1 MELLDKET
9 KLINVQHSLK
19 EAEDAIEKLKQVV
32 VDQKKG
38 LEQAKE
44 RDIAMNERLHELEE
58 TARVVSQMNI
68 QISLEKMKAA
78 LRDIEDE
85 LRGLEVKQARQEVA
99 LYKMFLPEEQLKKDQ
114 EVVQLQL
121 MMERVSIKC
130 DLVLNYL
137 QKQYQLESLDNLL
150 ELDPFAQLLIKASD
164 LNFCKALL
172 ITCCSSIPCYT
183 DSVTTRSISWPLFAC
198 VTKSCIWNS
207 AD

>member
-19 EAEDAIEKLKQVV
+19 EAEEAIEKLKQVV

-44 RDIAMNERLHELEE
+44 RDIAMHERLHELEE

-150 ELDPFAQLLIKASD
+150 ELDPFAQLLIKAST
-164 LNFCKALL
+164 LRYYYQ
-172 ITCCSSIPCYT
+172 PQY
-183 DSVTTRSISWPLFAC
+183 
-198 VTKSCIWNS
+198 
-207 AD
+207 

>member
-19 EAEDAIEKLKQVV
+19 ETEDAIEKLKQVV
-32 VDQKKG
+32 VDQKKS

-44 RDIAMNERLHELEE
+44 RDVAMNERLHELEE

-137 QKQYQLESLDNLL
+137 QKQYQLESLDNLF
-150 ELDPFAQLLIKASD
+150 ELDPFAQLLIKASVFGLD
-164 LNFCKALL
+164 LIGL
-172 ITCCSSIPCYT
+172 Y
-183 DSVTTRSISWPLFAC
+183 
-198 VTKSCIWNS
+198 
-207 AD
+207 

>member
-1 MELLDKET
+1 VDLLDKET

-19 EAEDAIEKLKQVV
+19 EAEESIEKLKQVV
-32 VDQKKG
+32 VDQKKN

-44 RDIAMNERLHELEE
+44 RDVAMNERLRELEE

-85 LRGLEVKQARQEVA
+85 LRGLEVKQARQEVT

-121 MMERVSIKC
+121 MMERISIKC

-137 QKQYQLESLDNLL
+137 QKQYHLEALDNLL
-150 ELDPFAQLLIKASD
+150 ELDPFVQLLIKAS
-164 LNFCKALL
+164 
-172 ITCCSSIPCYT
+172 
-183 DSVTTRSISWPLFAC
+183 ISHH
-198 VTKSCIWNS
+198 TS
-207 AD
+207 

>member
-19 EAEDAIEKLKQVV
+19 ETEDAIEKLKQVV
-32 VDQKKG
+32 VDQKKS

-44 RDIAMNERLHELEE
+44 RDVAMNERLHELEE

-150 ELDPFAQLLIKASD
+150 ELDPFAQLLIKASI
-164 LNFCKALL
+164 FCLDSIGPIL
-172 ITCCSSIPCYT
+172 ITHILALFYVIPVRLQRTIFLGHSSR
-183 DSVTTRSISWPLFAC
+183 V
-198 VTKSCIWNS
+198 
-207 AD
+207 